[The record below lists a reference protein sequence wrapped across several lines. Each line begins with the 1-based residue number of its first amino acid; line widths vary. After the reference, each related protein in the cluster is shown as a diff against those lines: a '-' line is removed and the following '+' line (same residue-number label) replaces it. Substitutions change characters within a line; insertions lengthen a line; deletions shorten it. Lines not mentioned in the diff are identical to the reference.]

1 MVNEIMPN
9 FDIAKI
15 CSLVVLLSQLGCT
28 VAMFVNTRR
37 KHYLVDLVSF
47 QHSFIPHVFFMK
59 MVRKGKN
66 TSFDTRQLVIYN
78 REKGKSYREI
88 GTLLNL
94 SKSTVA
100 DIIRRYNREDRI
112 ESVAQTD
119 RPKLLDIRDKRK
131 IIRKVN
137 KDPKLSAPRLAA
149 EFA

>member
-1 MVNEIMPN
+1 
-9 FDIAKI
+9 
-15 CSLVVLLSQLGCT
+15 
-28 VAMFVNTRR
+28 
-37 KHYLVDLVSF
+37 
-47 QHSFIPHVFFMK
+47 

-112 ESVAQTD
+112 ESVAQTG

-149 EFA
+149 ELFKETGKKVHSDTVRRMLNESGYNGRVPRKKP

>member
-1 MVNEIMPN
+1 
-9 FDIAKI
+9 
-15 CSLVVLLSQLGCT
+15 
-28 VAMFVNTRR
+28 
-37 KHYLVDLVSF
+37 
-47 QHSFIPHVFFMK
+47 

-112 ESVAQTD
+112 ESVAQTG
-119 RPKLLDIRDKRK
+119 RPKLLDIREKRN
-131 IIRKVN
+131 IIRKVS
-137 KDPKLSAPRLAA
+137 KDPKLSAPWLAA
-149 EFA
+149 ELFEKTGKKFILTQFVECSMKVDTTVEFPERSHTLTL